1 MITGLNVLNCSSSD
15 VVGTGL
21 AGCRIDRKRVVA
33 IGLLAK
39 GTVLSGTVDKDYIQ
53 NLQQLGKLIYL
64 KGIITF
70 ADNTPDPTIIT
81 REGSGFKTLVSEL
94 PYEYLATFDNGQ
106 NFQKALKSISGNGNY
121 DLVLWDVDDVM
132 WLTQNLAGD
141 VKGFALGMHNSGKYM
156 GNDGTNAAS
165 QTLMLQL
172 TERSEVD
179 ERMSFISPDDFSSN
193 DLDGVNDVKI
203 VMTATNVGESAL
215 IFSPFLLDG
224 SHLVEGLTVTDVKVT
239 RNGQQIVP
247 LSLVYDLP
255 RKLISLT
262 VTSSNVAGD
271 IITIRLYDTVANR
284 EVLLSAS
291 DVLYKSN
298 IGTSVVPA

>member
-106 NFQKALKSISGNGNY
+106 NFQKALKSLSGNGNY

-132 WLTQNLAGD
+132 WLTQNLSGD

-179 ERMSFISPDDFSSN
+179 ERMSFLTPDDFSSN
-193 DLDGVNDVKI
+193 DLDGINDVKI
-203 VMTATNVGESAL
+203 TIDPIVAASTTIVFAPYL
-215 IFSPFLLDG
+215 IDG
-224 SHLVEGLTVTDVKVT
+224 SHLVEGLALTDIRVTKNGAIVTPTNLSYVTNEGKITVTVAAHVAADAITVRLFDSVLVKPV
-239 RNGQQIVP
+239 I
-247 LSLVYDLP
+247 
-255 RKLISLT
+255 
-262 VTSSNVAGD
+262 
-271 IITIRLYDTVANR
+271 
-284 EVLLSAS
+284 LSAA

-298 IGTSVVPA
+298 IATAVVTA

>member
-39 GTVLSGTVDKDYIQ
+39 GTVLSGTIDKDYIQ

-64 KGIITF
+64 KGVITF

-81 REGSGFKTLVSEL
+81 REGSGYKTLVSEL

-141 VKGFALGMHNSGKYM
+141 VKGFALGMHNSGKYV

-179 ERMSFISPDDFSSN
+179 ERMSFVTPEDFSSN

-203 VMTATNVGESAL
+203 SIEPTADASTEI
-215 IFSPFLLDG
+215 IFSPYLIDG
-224 SHLVEGLTVTDVKVT
+224 SHLVEGLTLSDLKVT
-239 RNGQQIVP
+239 RNG
-247 LSLVYDLP
+247 SLITP
-255 RKLISLT
+255 TAISYVTNEGKVTIT
-262 VTSSNVAGD
+262 VTANAVND
-271 IITIRLYDTVANR
+271 IITIQLWDS
-284 EVLLSAS
+284 VLAKPVILSPA

-298 IGTSVVPA
+298 VATVSVV

>member
-39 GTVLSGTVDKDYIQ
+39 GTILSGLVDKAYIQ

-64 KGIITF
+64 KGVITF

-106 NFQKALKSISGNGNY
+106 NFQKALKSLSGNGNY

-132 WLTQNLAGD
+132 WLTKSLAGD
-141 VKGFALGMHNSGKYM
+141 AKGFALGMHNSGKYV

-179 ERMSFISPDDFSSN
+179 ERMSFVTATDYSSN
-193 DLDGVNDVKI
+193 DIDGVNDVNIAISPIAALSTSI
-203 VMTATNVGESAL
+203 VFA
-215 IFSPFLLDG
+215 PYLLDG
-224 SHLVEGLTVTDVKVT
+224 SHLVEGLTIPNLRVT
-239 RNGQQIVP
+239 RNGIIVVP
-247 LSLVYDLP
+247 TAISYTATEGKVTLTVSSNTAASVVTVQLFDSSLVKP
-255 RKLISLT
+255 VI
-262 VTSSNVAGD
+262 
-271 IITIRLYDTVANR
+271 
-284 EVLLSAS
+284 LSAA

-298 IGTSVVPA
+298 VATAVVV